1 MGRILR
7 KKPTALKKRK
17 KQDADNGTSEA
28 YAPPAAG
35 AATGSIAVAGA
46 EAAAETKPKQVLV
59 PKKPQSPSGPAPL
72 SPPAD
77 NVFTRAVQFLR
88 EVKIELKKV
97 TWPSRNQTLGSTL
110 VVIVLVIIIS
120 LFLGIVDMG
129 LSSVIRA
136 VFR

>member
-7 KKPTALKKRK
+7 KKPTSLKKRK
-17 KQDADNGTSEA
+17 KQDEDNGTPEVDA
-28 YAPPAAG
+28 AAAG
-35 AATGSIAVAGA
+35 AADGAVAVAG
-46 EAAAETKPKQVLV
+46 EGAETKPKPVPV
-59 PKKPQSPSGPAPL
+59 PKKAPMPTGGAAS

-97 TWPSRNQTLGSTL
+97 TWPSRQQTMGSTL

-129 LSSVIRA
+129 LSTVIRA
-136 VFR
+136 VFN